1 MFFKNTFNIKILL
14 KKLDRSLPKFIKSLS
29 KKWKM
34 IYSIF
39 FRQTFYMF
47 AIIRITTPYRH
58 PNNLTK
64 FIIGQL
70 RNRVLFH
77 KAIKKN
83 KKKSIE
89 LTKQTY

>member
-1 MFFKNTFNIKILL
+1 
-14 KKLDRSLPKFIKSLS
+14 
-29 KKWKM
+29 M
-34 IYSIF
+34 IYIIF

-64 FIIGQL
+64 FIIRQL

-77 KAIKKN
+77 KAIKKKQ
-83 KKKSIE
+83 KKK
-89 LTKQTY
+89 Y

>member
-1 MFFKNTFNIKILL
+1 
-14 KKLDRSLPKFIKSLS
+14 
-29 KKWKM
+29 M

-47 AIIRITTPYRH
+47 AIIRITTRYRH

-70 RNRVLFH
+70 RNGVLFR
-77 KAIKKN
+77 KAIKKT
-83 KKKSIE
+83 KKKV
-89 LTKQTY
+89 LN